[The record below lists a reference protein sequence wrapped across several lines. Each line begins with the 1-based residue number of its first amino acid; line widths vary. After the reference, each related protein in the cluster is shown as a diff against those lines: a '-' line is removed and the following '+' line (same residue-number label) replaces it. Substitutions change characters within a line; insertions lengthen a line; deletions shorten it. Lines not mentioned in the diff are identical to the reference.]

1 MGFKKVLLLLTAVA
15 GLSFSA
21 DKIVLK
27 KPPASLDKYYPPASN
42 KFEFLSNMHAMSTAR
57 TGITVNINEGNW
69 EKALYWAKELKKI
82 YVETSKMVPEWKD
95 YFKPQLADNL
105 IKAVESKNVDKVIEA
120 SRKFLQTCAKCHQD
134 NELAVKLTYRF
145 PSFEKIK
152 IEDPVEF
159 MEYETGKYMKAMT
172 DSMKAMKIY
181 LMQGEGD
188 KAQEAGLNFVERARQ
203 LRTMCAKCH
212 TNKLSEEVIVG
223 KDYEEALAKLEEL
236 LSAEKPNKD
245 DIFKTL
251 GSITVSCTKCHNVHI
266 MPAMV
271 REAFGK

>member
-223 KDYEEALAKLEEL
+223 KDYEEALARLEEL